1 MQRRVGVGHSA
12 DATGPILGVV
22 TVERWVPRQVRIAG
36 ALVAVQALVALGF
49 AIVIG
54 VQAAELALP
63 ASAVLGETAA
73 FVVIGLALLGVG
85 VGLATG
91 RRGART
97 PAIVT
102 QLLLLPVVYSL
113 IGPSQQLVLGI
124 ATGVYVVATFLLLIS
139 EPSKLWSMGLE
150 DQAHR
155 PGSAGPTGAG

>member
-1 MQRRVGVGHSA
+1 MIERVP
-12 DATGPILGVV
+12 GP
-22 TVERWVPRQVRIAG
+22 PRQVRIAG
-36 ALVAVQALVALGF
+36 VLVAVQALAAIGF
-49 AIVIG
+49 AVVIG

-63 ASAVLGETAA
+63 VSAVLGETAY

-85 VGLATG
+85 IGLVMG

-124 ATGVYVVATFLLLIS
+124 VTGGYVVATFLLLIS

-150 DQAHR
+150 DQPR
-155 PGSAGPTGAG
+155 